1 VSTLEPSQ
9 YAASAG
15 GETTIRRG
23 ETAIV
28 GALTLLGLALRLR
41 LVGNS
46 LFGDELSTYS
56 IVHGHGV
63 ATILR
68 TLNGHSVDL
77 TPPLYF
83 LLTWLTTRAGSSPE
97 TFRLVACAAGTAT
110 IPLTYL
116 LGRRTVGRLPALI
129 GTVLVA
135 LSPFL
140 IFYSTE
146 ARAYALVMC
155 LVLASSLALL
165 EALASNRLRWWLG
178 YAVFECAAVY
188 SHYTA
193 IFALGAQLLW
203 ALFTHRPRRRP
214 LLVANLAA
222 AIGFAPWLPALI
234 KNARSFGTKVFEIVD
249 PFGWH
254 AVGHDMSL
262 WAVGHPYLRLSSEPG
277 TLAVALIVSGVL
289 GGLAGSFLAWRQGS
303 RQGSE
308 TIAAGPALV
317 MLLAVASPLGLG
329 LYSALGT
336 SAWDARN
343 LISSW
348 PGFALTLGFILA
360 SPRRSARVLTIGLA
374 LLGFGIGAVKLLAC
388 ANQRPDYAAAAG
400 FVLSQG
406 ARHDPVAVIQ
416 APTPGPYAAVDA
428 AFAFAG
434 DSGRPLLR
442 IGSPS
447 LTAVLRAPPY
457 ALLAATPTTTLV
469 AQTLRATGDAKLF
482 VIAPGHA
489 PVSTLLGTGSVNPA
503 AVLGPVFGA
512 GTTGALFGTVF
523 APLSSYLRA
532 ISSQFE
538 PVRTFRLPG
547 FLALSVYV
555 FKRR

>member
-1 VSTLEPSQ
+1 MSTLEPSQ
-9 YAASAG
+9 HAARGG
-15 GETTIRRG
+15 GETTISRG

-28 GALTLLGLALRLR
+28 AALTLLGLALRLR

-63 ATILR
+63 ATIVR

-83 LLTWLTTRAGSSPE
+83 LLTWLSTRAGSSPE

-116 LGRRTVGRLPALI
+116 LGRRAVGRLPALI
-129 GTVLVA
+129 GAALVA

-165 EALASNRLRWWLG
+165 EALTSNRLRWWLG

-203 ALFTHRPRRRP
+203 ALSTQRSHKRR
-214 LLVANLAA
+214 LLLANLAA
-222 AIGFAPWLPALI
+222 AFGFAPWVPALI
-234 KNARSFGTKVFEIVD
+234 NNGRSFGTKVFEIVD

-277 TLAVALIVSGVL
+277 TLAVALIACGVL
-289 GGLAGSFLAWRQGS
+289 GGLAGGFLARRRGGRQGA
-303 RQGSE
+303 E
-308 TIAAGPALV
+308 TIAGGPVLV
-317 MLLAVASPLGLG
+317 MLLAAATPLGLG

-348 PGFALTLGFILA
+348 PGFALTLGYILA
-360 SPRRSARVLTIGLA
+360 SPRRSARVLTVGLA
-374 LLGFGIGAVKLLAC
+374 LLGFGIAAVKLLTPV
-388 ANQRPDYAAAAG
+388 NQRPDYAAAAA
-400 FVLSQG
+400 FVLHHG
-406 ARHDPVAVIQ
+406 VRHDPVAVIQ
-416 APTPGPYAAVDA
+416 APTPGPYAALDA

-447 LTAVLRAPPY
+447 LAAVLRAQPY
-457 ALLAATPTTTLV
+457 ALLAATPTSTLV
-469 AQTLRATGDAKLF
+469 AQSQRAAGDGKLF
-482 VIAPGHA
+482 VIAPGLA
-489 PVSTLLGTGSVNPA
+489 PVSTLLGTGPVKPA

-538 PVRTFRLPG
+538 PVRTVTLPG